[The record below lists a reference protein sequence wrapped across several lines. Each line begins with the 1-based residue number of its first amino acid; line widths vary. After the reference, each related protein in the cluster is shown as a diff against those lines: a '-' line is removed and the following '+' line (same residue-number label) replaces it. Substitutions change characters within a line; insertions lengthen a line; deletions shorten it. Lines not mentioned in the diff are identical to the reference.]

1 MLGPFLNFALLQD
14 VDGKAVFGGKC
25 MAREAQ
31 FNNPLPKKAMKAELL
46 DAETELRLAYA
57 WRDEKDEAALHRLIN
72 AYLRLAISMAAKFKR
87 YGAPM
92 NDLIQEAGLGLMK
105 AADKFDPDR
114 GVRFSTYAVWW
125 IKASIQDYVMRNW
138 SMVRTGSTS
147 SQKSLFF
154 NMRRVQAQLERAAT
168 ARGHKLD
175 RHQLHQKIASEIGVP
190 IRDVEMMEGRL
201 SGSDFSLNAVQ
212 SADEDG
218 REWIDALEDDCD
230 QAQELVEQ
238 RHDRRQLRIWLV
250 SAMQALNGRERF
262 IVKER
267 KLRDRPR
274 TLESLGTELGLS
286 KERVRQLE
294 AAAFLKMRKNL
305 ENQSREVHSLLA

>member
-1 MLGPFLNFALLQD
+1 MALD
-14 VDGKAVFGGKC
+14 HTH
-25 MAREAQ
+25 E
-31 FNNPLPKKAMKAELL
+31 NPLPKQAMRAELL

-57 WRDEKDEAALHRLIN
+57 WRDERDVQSLHRLIN
-72 AYLRLAISMAAKFKR
+72 AYMRLAISMAAKFKR

-154 NMRRVQAQLERAAT
+154 NMRRVQAQLERE
-168 ARGHKLD
+168 ARAQGARLD
-175 RHQLHQKIASEIGVP
+175 QHQLHQKIATEIGVP
-190 IRDVEMMEGRL
+190 LRDVQMMDGRL
-201 SGSDFSLNAVQ
+201 SGADFSLNAVQ
-212 SADEDG
+212 STEDEG
-218 REWIDALEDDCD
+218 REWIDALEDDTT
-230 QAQELVEQ
+230 QAEELVQQ
-238 RHDRRQLRIWLV
+238 RHDRRQLRKWLV
-250 SAMQALNGRERF
+250 GALQALNDRERF
-262 IVKER
+262 IITER
-267 KLRDRPR
+267 KLRERPR

-294 AAAFLKMRKNL
+294 AGAFQKMRKCL
-305 ENQSREVHSLLA
+305 ENKSREVHKLLS